1 MSTVIGRFARFAT
14 VGVLAT
20 LTHVG
25 VFAAAIELT
34 RIDPVA
40 ANVLAF
46 SIAVLVG
53 FALNRRW
60 TFAGHG
66 GEDAQLWRYVI
77 AALAGLGGNSLI
89 MYVAVH
95 VLYWSPYVGLAL
107 SIVSMPPLT
116 FTLNQLWVFRHRQ

>member
-1 MSTVIGRFARFAT
+1 MPAVIGRFARFAT

-20 LTHVG
+20 LTHTG

-34 RIDPVA
+34 PIDPVA

-46 SIAVLVG
+46 SVAVLVG

-60 TFAGHG
+60 TFADQG
-66 GEDAQLWRYVI
+66 GEDAQLWRYVV
-77 AALAGLGGNSLI
+77 AALAGLAGNTLI
-89 MYVAVH
+89 MFVAVH
-95 VLYWSPYVGLAL
+95 LMHWSPYVGLAL

-116 FTLNQLWVFRHRQ
+116 FTLNQIWVFRRRN